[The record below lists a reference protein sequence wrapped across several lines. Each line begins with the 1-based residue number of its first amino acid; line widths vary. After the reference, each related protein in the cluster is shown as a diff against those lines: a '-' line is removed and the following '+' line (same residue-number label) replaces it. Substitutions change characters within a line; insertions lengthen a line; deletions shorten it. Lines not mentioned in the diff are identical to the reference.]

1 MKEEIL
7 LDVVGLKVYFYTRA
21 GVVRAVDGVNFN
33 VRQGET
39 LGLIG
44 ESGSGKSVTCF
55 SVLRIVPNP
64 GKIVSGKILYKGE
77 DLLEKEELEMLN
89 IRGKEITMIFQDP
102 ATSLD
107 PLFTIGDQL
116 VEVIR
121 FHRKVDKK
129 EAEKLAIEL
138 LQAVGIP
145 DAESKI
151 RNYPWELS
159 GGMRQRIAIARALAC
174 RPRLLLADEPTTNL
188 DVTIQAQILDFLK
201 ELKEKFGMTLVL
213 VSHDMGVIYEMADRV
228 AVLYAGRACEIADR
242 NIIFRES
249 KHPYTEAL
257 ITSVPR
263 IGIRREGLK
272 VIPGEVPDLVNSPSG
287 CRFHPRCKYAESI
300 CKKEQPPLIDLGGGH
315 LVACHLY
322 K

>member
-1 MKEEIL
+1 MKDEIL
-7 LDVVGLKVYFYTRA
+7 LNVVGLKVYFYTRA

-33 VRQGET
+33 VRQKET

-44 ESGSGKSVTCF
+44 ESGSGKSVTCL
-55 SVLRIVPNP
+55 SILRIVPNP
-64 GKIVSGKILYKGE
+64 GKIISGKILYKGE
-77 DLLEKEELEMLN
+77 DLLEKDESEMLN
-89 IRGKEITMIFQDP
+89 IRGKEIAMIFQDP

-116 VEVIR
+116 AEVIR
-121 FHRKVDKK
+121 LHRKVDKK

-138 LQAVGIP
+138 LQTVGIP

-174 RPRLLLADEPTTNL
+174 KPRLLLADEPTTNL

-213 VSHDMGVIYEMADRV
+213 VSHDMGVVYEMADRV
-228 AVLYAGRACEIADR
+228 AVLYAGRTCEIADK
-242 NIIFRES
+242 NTIFREA

-263 IGIRREGLK
+263 IGVRRESLK
-272 VIPGEVPDLVNSPSG
+272 VIPGEVPDLVNPPSG
-287 CRFHPRCKYAESI
+287 CRFHPRCKYAEPI
-300 CKKEQPPLIDLGGGH
+300 CRKEQPPLIDLGGGH